1 MLCQGKPENTG
12 PTPGIRHSKQILKVN
27 LNKYIYDAFIETLAY
42 EFFGDV
48 IFINIMFCYCLI
60 TRHTKILI
68 ALV

>member
-1 MLCQGKPENTG
+1 MRAKWKIWVPH
-12 PTPGIRHSKQILKVN
+12 PGYDIQKNLSEYLYVN
-27 LNKYIYDAFIETLAY
+27 YACIET
-42 EFFGDV
+42 FVFDHFGGV